1 MAFKANRG
9 YAEDLR
15 DALQNM
21 IGEGKIVSQI
31 YKQIVN
37 ISRRDDMDVILTDS
51 DLVLKLE
58 CLTLSMDTFKTINDI
73 MEYIASSCQGIY
85 FNDSFNQYIE
95 QIFYELFIARS
106 KWMMGSFRK
115 EIAVVIDGVME

>member
-1 MAFKANRG
+1 
-9 YAEDLR
+9 
-15 DALQNM
+15 M

-73 MEYIASSCQGIY
+73 MEYIASSC
-85 FNDSFNQYIE
+85 
-95 QIFYELFIARS
+95 
-106 KWMMGSFRK
+106 
-115 EIAVVIDGVME
+115 